1 MSNLFAS
8 GFAATLPLPKR
19 MAGWLDAI
27 PHPPLGI
34 EISQAHVAAIRW
46 PQHAVELLAAGAV
59 APSPVEMNL
68 VEAEAVGAAV
78 RRVVEKMQVR
88 GPDVALLVP
97 DQVVRVFLLH
107 FETLPRRAEEAIP
120 LLRWRLKK
128 SVPFDVEDTVVSY
141 LTQPGPPGGPAGME
155 VLTAV
160 ARQRVVRQYEE
171 AVEAAGLQ
179 PGVVLS
185 STLATLSYFE
195 DGRPTLLARLT
206 GRTLTTVIVRGAS
219 LCVYRC
225 TEMPAGAE
233 ELAPQL
239 LLDEIYP
246 AVAYYQ
252 DTWRGNV
259 ETVCLAGF
267 GERFEEFRRAAE
279 AELRVGVARLTP
291 SAALGE
297 PLSGV
302 ARATVDRYLEALV
315 GWTRNRGA

>member
-1 MSNLFAS
+1 MSSLTSIPAS
-8 GFAATLPLPKR
+8 VPLPKR
-19 MAGWLDAI
+19 LAAWLDAI
-27 PHPPLGI
+27 PHPSVGV
-34 EISQAHVAAIRW
+34 EISEAYVAAIRW
-46 PQHAVELLAAGAV
+46 PQHAVEPLPAGAV
-59 APSPVEMNL
+59 APSPVELNL
-68 VEAEAVGAAV
+68 SDATAVATAV
-78 RRVVEKMQVR
+78 RRALEKVPGR
-88 GPDVALLVP
+88 GPDVARLIP

-107 FETLPRRAEEAIP
+107 FETLPRRSDEVIP

-141 LTQPGPPGGPAGME
+141 VAQPGPSDGAAGVS

-171 AVEAAGLQ
+171 AVEAAGHK
-179 PGVVLS
+179 PGVVMS

-195 DGRPTLLARLT
+195 DERPTLLARLT
-206 GRTLTTVIVRGAS
+206 GRTLNTVIVRGAS

-225 TEMPAGAE
+225 TEMPADAAGLE
-233 ELAPQL
+233 PQAL
-239 LLDEIYP
+239 LEEIYP

-252 DTWRGNV
+252 DTWKGNL

-267 GERFEEFRRAAE
+267 GERFEEFRRAVE
-279 AELRVGVARLTP
+279 SELHVNATRLTP

-297 PLSGV
+297 PITGV
-302 ARATVDRYLEALV
+302 ARATADRYLDALI